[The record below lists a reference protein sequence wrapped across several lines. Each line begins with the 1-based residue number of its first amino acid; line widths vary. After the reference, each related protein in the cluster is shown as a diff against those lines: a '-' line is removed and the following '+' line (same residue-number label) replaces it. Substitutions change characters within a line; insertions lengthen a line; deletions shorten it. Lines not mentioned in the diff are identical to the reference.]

1 MDLRE
6 VTPIALVLDIFL
18 DKTRRSEGGGRAFIS
33 GVPLSCLGAG
43 VGLVTALGV
52 SVAASISRCACS
64 SSVGGSKS

>member
-1 MDLRE
+1 MDFRE

-18 DKTRRSEGGGRAFIS
+18 DKTLRSAGGGRAFIS

-43 VGLVTALGV
+43 VGLVTAV